1 MQQSSMYDSIQ
12 KYYHTSFCPWSFG
25 EKVTGFEM
33 ILGTPIVLGGELKK
47 FSKKLIKTLKNLY
60 FLNMA
65 FRITAF
71 ILVNI
76 GSISFDILNN
86 KFQKTMIHYWIST
99 CNRINL
105 DYVTPNSFLELLYF
119 AFKYVDSFVLPLNIY
134 LSTPR

>member
-1 MQQSSMYDSIQ
+1 
-12 KYYHTSFCPWSFG
+12 
-25 EKVTGFEM
+25 
-33 ILGTPIVLGGELKK
+33 
-47 FSKKLIKTLKNLY
+47 
-60 FLNMA
+60 MA

-119 AFKYVDSFVLPLNIY
+119 AFKYVDSFVLPLKYLFIY
-134 LSTPR
+134 SKVIYSWVDKIIYRILINHFGNLKKSFHWYLNNKFRKKCRFWHFRFRKKCRFIIKCKPVIV